1 MKQLICYLVTF
12 FCILNSPVWAE
23 SYGSVILPGVNV
35 IKGDHCESS
44 AIVNALRYVGYN
56 MSEAVVAGGGGA
68 PAFSFMSLQGNF
80 PFLGGRSHNMREVF
94 FAGAGIKWHF
104 KRPNKADEPW
114 ADILEILK
122 KGIPVVLRVD
132 MRYLPYLYNG
142 HYGPPYMSFGWH
154 MITLFGI
161 DLQKKVAYVSDTGLE
176 NLQEIKLPDLEKARF
191 SDTRV
196 FPPGG
201 EYYWIEKKPSNYQLD
216 WKKLTLNAIKQVIK
230 NMEATHPPAYTGFNA
245 TLGLTGLKNL
255 GNVIV
260 NIENTLQNNFML
272 PIVFNF
278 WYGCIETNGTGG
290 AAFRILFRDFLKEAG
305 KKAVGIDTT
314 EAVEAAN
321 ASIAAWHQLANGFK
335 QTAEKIGAI
344 ADKEMRNK
352 HYQNL
357 AKLAVKLHQKE
368 ERLYN
373 TLKSILFR

>member
-1 MKQLICYLVTF
+1 MKQLIGCLVIIS
-12 FCILNSPVWAE
+12 CLLSDPVWPE
-23 SYGSVILPGVNV
+23 SNRSVILPNVNV
-35 IKGDHCESS
+35 IKGGHCESS
-44 AIVNALRYVGYN
+44 AIMNALWYVGYN

-68 PAFSFMSLQGNF
+68 PAFSIMSLQGNF

-94 FAGAGIKWHF
+94 FEGSGIKWHL
-104 KRPNKADEPW
+104 KRPGKAAKPW
-114 ADILEILK
+114 ADILEILD
-122 KGIPVVLRVD
+122 KGIPTVLRVD
-132 MRYLPYLYNG
+132 MRYLPYLYGG

-176 NLQEIKLPDLEKARF
+176 GLQEIKLQDLEKARF
-191 SDTRV
+191 SNTRV

-216 WKKLTLNAIKQVIK
+216 WRKLTLNAINQVIK
-230 NMEATHPPAYTGFNA
+230 NMETAHPPAHAGFNA
-245 TLGLTGLKNL
+245 NMGLTGLKNL
-255 GNVIV
+255 GNEIV
-260 NIENTLQNNFML
+260 NIENTLQNSFMI

-305 KKAVGIDTT
+305 EKAAGIDTT

-321 ASIAAWHQLANGFK
+321 ASIAAWHQLANSFK
-335 QTAEKIGAI
+335 QTAEKIGGI
-344 ADKEMRNK
+344 PDKEIRKK

-357 AKLAVKLHQKE
+357 AKLAAQLHQKE
-368 ERLYN
+368 EMLYN
-373 TLKSILFR
+373 TLKSISSE